1 MGNHICQL
9 MQLKSGGLGM
19 RIIFK
24 IKLTGGTDKDTC
36 KLILILLCFFLL
48 LNILVCYF
56 LKGQETATEL
66 IRLFSFSFFQI
77 SIGKCSYVRIFN
89 KIQLSPS
96 LEFTNLFL
104 FLFSQFYHKFVIIFV
119 QPKHIHISLKSD
131 RMSWITQSFKKI
143 ISKIFMSEIL
153 YHQLSQKKAER

>member
-1 MGNHICQL
+1 MEAIPKALCINSGSTRLPTAIHISQKGQTASQKGGLSLKAQKLQNLMGNHICQL

-89 KIQLSPS
+89 KI
-96 LEFTNLFL
+96 
-104 FLFSQFYHKFVIIFV
+104 
-119 QPKHIHISLKSD
+119 
-131 RMSWITQSFKKI
+131 
-143 ISKIFMSEIL
+143 
-153 YHQLSQKKAER
+153 